1 MSRKKTEDGAGTDKA
16 PTTAT
21 QGGLSWP
28 ALVNSFEV
36 AAKRAAE
43 PLDAAAVRERKG
55 KGTDRATGKPIV
67 FRYISGGDVKAA
79 LYRVF
84 GSAGWSYHVVDQN
97 HHHAATRQE
106 EKGTGRVVERHTV
119 SAWARV
125 RLTIGNVQ
133 LPLAHREDVGVQV
146 AADQPT
152 LGDALDLALKGAV
165 TDGLKRAAASIG
177 PAFGLGLMF
186 EEDEAVAA
194 GYIAGPPAADRSP
207 EPAPKPEP
215 AKRET
220 VVSGQAPGLPGPV
233 EGKLPPVAQDRMVQ
247 AAQLLLEGKL
257 PPSVTALLAAG
268 VGPGQTASDGGV
280 TPSDPDETDLIAA
293 GVPKDRAV
301 QLALLRGE
309 CDRIDLARL
318 HAAALESVGKDEAVR
333 RWADVGVKKG
343 GQASAYQ
350 ARLYAV
356 LTARKAR

>member
-1 MSRKKTEDGAGTDKA
+1 MSRKQTETDDAGTEKA
-16 PTTAT
+16 PTPAM
-21 QGGLSWP
+21 QGGLTWP

-36 AAKRAAE
+36 AAQRAAE
-43 PLDAAAVRERKG
+43 PLDASAVRERKG
-55 KGTDRATGKPIV
+55 KGTDRSTGKPV
-67 FRYISGGDVKAA
+67 MFRYISGGDVKAA

-97 HHHAATRQE
+97 HHHAATRTE

-194 GYIAGPPAADRSP
+194 GYIAGPVAADRSP

-215 AKRET
+215 AP
-220 VVSGQAPGLPGPV
+220 APKPAAPKADVPL
-233 EGKLPPVAQDRMVQ
+233 PVASDRMVQ
-247 AAQLLLEGKL
+247 AARLLLKGEL

-268 VGPGQTASDGGV
+268 VGPGQAASDGGV

-293 GVPKDRAV
+293 GVPKDRAA
-301 QLALLRGE
+301 QLAMLRGE
-309 CDRIDLARL
+309 CDRTDLARL

-356 LTARKAR
+356 LTARKAK